1 MLSTHNMGSVEELCD
16 DIGLIDSAKLV
27 LHGGVQEIRRRY
39 ATNTYRIELEGN
51 PVALGNALSFTGE
64 LLGAQQKDGHTV
76 ARVRLTKGMK
86 LNNVLGQLLPA
97 VNILGVQ
104 EEIPRMHDIFI
115 SAVSE
120 QQPAMVPA
128 DMTE

>member
-1 MLSTHNMGSVEELCD
+1 
-16 DIGLIDSAKLV
+16 
-27 LHGGVQEIRRRY
+27 
-39 ATNTYRIELEGN
+39 
-51 PVALGNALSFTGE
+51 
-64 LLGAQQKDGHTV
+64 V

-97 VNILGVQ
+97 ANILGVQ